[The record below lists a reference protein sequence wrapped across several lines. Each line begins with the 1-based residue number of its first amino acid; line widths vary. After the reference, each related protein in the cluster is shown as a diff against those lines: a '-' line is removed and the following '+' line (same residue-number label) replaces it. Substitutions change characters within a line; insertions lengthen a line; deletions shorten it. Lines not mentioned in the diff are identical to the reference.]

1 MGIRPVYIGVTLG
14 APACSPEM
22 VRGPLV
28 DMTLLA
34 YAVRKHQEVVGIAS
48 VRIMAR
54 KAAVPS
60 RSGRNIVIVDE
71 RTLFIRVTSEAQ
83 GIAFIIQL

>member
-14 APACSPEM
+14 APACSREM
-22 VRGPLV
+22 VSGPLV

-34 YAVRKHQEVVGIAS
+34 YAVRKHKEVVGIAS

-60 RSGRNIVIVDE
+60 RGCRNRMIVNK
-71 RTLFIRVTSEAQ
+71 RTLRIRMTREAE
-83 GIAFIIQL
+83 GIAFII